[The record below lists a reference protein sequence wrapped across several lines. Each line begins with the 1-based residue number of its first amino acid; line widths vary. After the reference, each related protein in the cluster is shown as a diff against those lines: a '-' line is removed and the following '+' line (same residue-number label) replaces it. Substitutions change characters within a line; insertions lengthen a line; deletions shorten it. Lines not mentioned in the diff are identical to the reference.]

1 MWAAVAI
8 LVCVAVLLWT
18 YMAIAAQKH
27 ERAEKERL
35 RKDLDDAEAR
45 LRKALEDCPG
55 DFTLHSVL
63 GDVVRGLREQ
73 LKD

>member
-1 MWAAVAI
+1 MWSVVAI

-27 ERAEKERL
+27 ERAERERL
-35 RKDLDDAEAR
+35 RKELEDAKAR
-45 LRKALEDCPG
+45 LRKALEDSPY

-63 GDVVRGLREQ
+63 GDVVRGLRER
-73 LKD
+73 LKE